1 MTQRLSE
8 KAEVIDIKDVK
19 VIIEFSEE
27 LQVQHLKVK
36 ANGNT
41 GRLRLI

>member
-19 VIIEFSEE
+19 VIIELSEE
-27 LQVQHLKVK
+27 LQMQHLKVK
-36 ANGNT
+36 ANDNMGGLWVT
-41 GRLRLI
+41 